1 LTGIEERL
9 TRALYRMDCPDPT
22 ELGEYHL
29 QMVSG
34 DRAKFIKQHLVE
46 CPLCRREAAQL
57 QNYLAGLAA
66 DLEPRPLERIR
77 DRLKVVVARLL
88 DSASAS
94 GLSGPRALAPAYA
107 GLRGAEEGPLI
118 YQAGELQVVIQVHE
132 DANRPG
138 RQTIVGLVTG
148 LSDPQ
153 TVTVHL
159 WQAGQQLLTGP
170 VDDLGN
176 FEISDLA
183 PAGYELILSGPETEI
198 HIQDLPVSPG

>member
-9 TRALYRMDCPDPT
+9 TRALYRINCPDPT
-22 ELGEYHL
+22 ELGEYQL
-29 QMVSG
+29 QMISG
-34 DRAKFIKQHLVE
+34 DRAKFIKQHLAE
-46 CPLCRREAAQL
+46 CPLCAREAAQL
-57 QNYLAGLAA
+57 QDYLADLTA
-66 DLEPRPLERIR
+66 DLEPGPLERVR
-77 DRLKVVVARLL
+77 HRLKVVVARLL

-94 GLSGPRALAPAYA
+94 GLSGPAALAPAYA
-107 GLRGAEEGPLI
+107 GLRGAEEGPLV

-132 DANRPG
+132 DADRPG

-153 TVTVHL
+153 GVMVHL
-159 WQAGQQLLTGP
+159 WQAGQQLLTVP

-183 PAGYELILSGPETEI
+183 PAGYELILGGPETEI
-198 HIQDLPVSPG
+198 HIQDLPVGQG